1 MVRGTNKVESNIE
14 ESTLYFLK
22 RAFEFLSISENYY
35 EMLTEPERELKIKI
49 PIKKEDGEIQ
59 VFSAYRIHHSSVR
72 GPMKGGIRYLPKV
85 NESEVRGLASLM
97 TWKNALV
104 DIPFGGAKGGID
116 CDPEKLTEKEIE
128 ELTRK
133 FVLSAHELIGPNK
146 DIPAPDINTN
156 AQVMAWIMDEYSRIY
171 GFTPACVT
179 GKPVELFG
187 AKGREEATGY
197 GVYLITKLILSESRK
212 SIKGSTFV
220 IQGFGNVGSWTAK
233 FIHDEGGKV
242 IAVADKYGGIFNP
255 KGLDIN
261 KLFDFVRKTK
271 KSVALFTEGEV
282 QKHIA
287 PEDIFSIPADVVIP
301 AAIDGVI
308 NRDNMKDI
316 QAKFVVEAANS
327 PITPEADEYLRQKGV
342 TVVPDILS
350 NSGGV
355 IGSYFE
361 WVQNIQEMSW
371 SRKKFMRE
379 LERFLKRT
387 FERTLKKSKESK
399 IDLRLSAYSIA
410 VERVLKATKMRG
422 F

>member
-1 MVRGTNKVESNIE
+1 MRGTNKVESNIE

-22 RAFEFLSISENYY
+22 RTFEFLSISENYY

-49 PIKKEDGEIQ
+49 PIKREDGEIQ

-116 CDPEKLTEKEIE
+116 CDPEKMTEKEIE

-197 GVYLITKLILSESRK
+197 GVYLITKLILSEFGK
-212 SIKGSTFV
+212 SIRNSTFV

-242 IAVADKYGGIFNP
+242 IAVADKYGGIFNS
-255 KGLDIN
+255 KGLDIK

-308 NRDNMKDI
+308 NRENMKDI
-316 QAKFVVEAANS
+316 KARFIVEAANS

-342 TVVPDILS
+342 IILPDILA

-371 SRKKFMRE
+371 SRKKFMKE
-379 LERFLKRT
+379 LERFMKRA
-387 FERTLKKSKESK
+387 FEKVLKKSKESK

-422 F
+422 L

>member
-1 MVRGTNKVESNIE
+1 MRGTNKVESNIE

-22 RAFEFLSISENYY
+22 RAFKFLSISESYY

-49 PIKKEDGEIQ
+49 PIKREDGEIQ

-116 CDPEKLTEKEIE
+116 CDPEKMTEKEIE

-187 AKGREEATGY
+187 AKGREEATGF
-197 GVYLITKLILSESRK
+197 GVYLITKLILSEFRK
-212 SIKGSTFV
+212 SIKNSTFV

-233 FIHDEGGKV
+233 FIQDEGGKV
-242 IAVADKYGGIFNP
+242 IAVADKYGGIFNS
-255 KGLDIN
+255 KGLDIK
-261 KLFDFVRKTK
+261 KLFDFVRITK

-287 PEDIFSIPADVVIP
+287 PEDIFSIPADVMIP

-308 NRDNMKDI
+308 NRENMKDI
-316 QAKFVVEAANS
+316 KARFIIEAANS

-342 TVVPDILS
+342 IILPDILV

-371 SRKKFMRE
+371 SRKKFMKE
-379 LERFLKRT
+379 LERFLKRA
-387 FERTLKKSKESK
+387 FEKVMKKSKENK